1 MKSRIAT
8 AHEALRDESIIG
20 EFGHLWIQYQ
30 LLMSKCKKLEER
42 NEQLIEQNYILSDE
56 NATIRAAL
64 SEINKVVSEDD

>member
-1 MKSRIAT
+1 M
-8 AHEALRDESIIG
+8 AHEALRDESIIS

-42 NEQLIEQNYILSDE
+42 NEQLIEQNYMLSDE